1 MNQNIISVENIN
13 IINEN
18 KKKSPKSTPGFK
30 SNNPLKTV
38 LPNNKM
44 IQKNCNKIGL
54 NQDKKK

>member
-38 LPNNKM
+38 LPNNKT
-44 IQKNCNKIGL
+44 I
-54 NQDKKK
+54 